1 LHHDLEVGNLLRR
14 VYVACPDLALG
25 AGAPQV
31 EKAPVVIKAGVKKEE
46 ADELKKKLEA
56 GVQTRV
62 KAARARLSRA
72 CPCTPALLSLCC
84 LPFCICAVL
93 VKYTDR
99 AAASSSI
106 HPW

>member
-1 LHHDLEVGNLLRR
+1 M
-14 VYVACPDLALG
+14 
-25 AGAPQV
+25 

-56 GVQTRV
+56 GVQAHV
-62 KAARARLSRA
+62 KAAYAMLSRA
-72 CPCTPALLSLCC
+72 CPCTPVLLSLCC
-84 LPFCICAVL
+84 LLFCIRAVL